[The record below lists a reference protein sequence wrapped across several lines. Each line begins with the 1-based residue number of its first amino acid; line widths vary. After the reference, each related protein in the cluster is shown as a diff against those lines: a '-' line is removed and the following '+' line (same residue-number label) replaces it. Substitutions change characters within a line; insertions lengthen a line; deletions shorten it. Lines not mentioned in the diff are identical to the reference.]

1 MSFLYVPNPP
11 PPGAPAIELTCVSE
25 MTVILTSRLIVPFD
39 NVWWQ
44 HLFRVQLRDFYP
56 LPGLP

>member
-1 MSFLYVPNPP
+1 MAFLYVPNPP
-11 PPGAPAIELTCVSE
+11 AIALTCVSA
-25 MTVILTSRLIVPFD
+25 MPVIHTSRLIVPFD

-44 HLFRVQLRDFYP
+44 HLFRLQLRDFYS